1 MRKVVRIVCA
11 NVSAS
16 VSVSVCAAATKI
28 LQHISR
34 RIYGLRLVC
43 RHIA

>member
-11 NVSAS
+11 NVSA
-16 VSVSVCAAATKI
+16 SVSVCAAATKI